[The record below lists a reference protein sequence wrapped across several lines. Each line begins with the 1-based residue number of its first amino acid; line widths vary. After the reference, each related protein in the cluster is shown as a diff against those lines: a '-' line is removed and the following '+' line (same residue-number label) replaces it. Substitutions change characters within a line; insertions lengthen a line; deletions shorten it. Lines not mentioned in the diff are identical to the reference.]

1 MNECHSI
8 AQRGLNNELNFTFL
22 DQLKI
27 KFHKHYNIIQYPYMC
42 TYRYITQYPYTCMC
56 MYNTLIHVCVCTIP
70 LYMYM
75 YNTLIHVCI
84 CTIPLYMYV
93 YVQYPYTCMCMYNTL
108 IHVYVHN
115 TLIHVCIC
123 TIPLY
128 MYVYVQYPYTCM
140 YNTLIHV
147 CICTIPLYMY
157 MYIIICV
164 PISNGFNC
172 HYILAY
178 ISIRIYPLHGDKPR
192 LLLLICHRLVLIQTL
207 YN

>member
-1 MNECHSI
+1 MSHVTSKNIIKVFYSQLFFEIEDRYYSALLTFGLEIMFHKLMNACHSI

-27 KFHKHYNIIQYPYMC
+27 KFHKHYNII
-42 TYRYITQYPYTCMC
+42 QYPYTCMC

-108 IHVYVHN
+108 IHVCV
-115 TLIHVCIC
+115 C

-128 MYVYVQYPYTCM
+128 MYGYVQYPYTCMYMYNTLIHVCVCTIPLYMYMYNTLIHVYVQYPYTCM
-140 YNTLIHV
+140 Y
-147 CICTIPLYMY
+147 
-157 MYIIICV
+157 MYIIILC
-164 PISNGFNC
+164 SN
-172 HYILAY
+172 L
-178 ISIRIYPLHGDKPR
+178 
-192 LLLLICHRLVLIQTL
+192 
-207 YN
+207 